1 MAIKPYFSLMSITK
15 MRIGILFG
23 GRSGEHEVSLRS
35 ARSVLQAIDR
45 EKYSVSLIGITK
57 NGRWIGGE
65 NPLAALED
73 GDEAIEQCP
82 DTILLIDPVDNSL
95 MQISRNR
102 NDETIYIN
110 KTEDLDVIFPVL
122 HGSFGE
128 DGAVQGLFELADI
141 PYVGS
146 GLVGSSVGMDKGVF
160 KSVMCSAGLPV
171 LPSMTV
177 NRSEYRSDTTIMVD
191 RIIRQLNLPVFIK
204 PANLGSSV
212 GITKASNIGELK
224 SGLDEASKWD
234 RRIVIEEGVDARE
247 IEVSVLGNDDPQ
259 VSIAGEVVP
268 QRDFYDYDAKY
279 VSDDSELLIPAPI
292 SPDQL
297 VRIQEMAIA
306 AYKAVDC
313 SGMARVDFLLD
324 KSSGK
329 VWINELNTIPG
340 FTNISMYPKLWQ
352 ASGIE
357 YPELID
363 KLIELALERKEQRD
377 AMERSFEVLH

>member
-1 MAIKPYFSLMSITK
+1 

-35 ARSVLQAIDR
+35 VRSVLQAIDR
-45 EKYSVSLIGITK
+45 DKYLVILIGITK
-57 NGRWIGGE
+57 NGRWIGGD

-73 GDEAIEQCP
+73 GGEAINHCP
-82 DTILLIDPVDNSL
+82 DTILLVDPSNNSL
-95 MQISRNR
+95 LQVSRKISEDKMNVNR
-102 NDETIYIN
+102 I
-110 KTEDLDVIFPVL
+110 EDLDVVFPIL

-128 DGAVQGLFELADI
+128 DGAVQGLLELADI

-146 GLVGSSVGMDKGVF
+146 GVVGSAVGMDKGVF
-160 KSVMCSAGLPV
+160 KSVMCTAGLPV
-171 LPSMTV
+171 LPSMTI
-177 NRSEYRSDTTIMVD
+177 NRSEYWQDPEVMVS
-191 RIIRQLNLPVFIK
+191 RILEQLTLPVFVK

-212 GITKASNIGELK
+212 GITKATDIVELNF
-224 SGLDEASKWD
+224 GLNEASKWD

-247 IEVSVLGNDDPQ
+247 IEVGVLGNDDPQ
-259 VSIAGEVVP
+259 VSVAGEVVP
-268 QRDFYDYDAKY
+268 HRDFYDYDAKY
-279 VSDDSELLIPAPI
+279 VCDDSELLIPAPI

-297 VRIQEMAIA
+297 VRVQGMAIA

-313 SGMARVDFLLD
+313 SGMARVDFLLE
-324 KSSGK
+324 KSNRK
-329 VWINELNTIPG
+329 LWINELNTIPG

-363 KLIELALERKEQRD
+363 TLIELALERKEQR
-377 AMERSFEVLH
+377 ENTQRSFEVLH

>member
-1 MAIKPYFSLMSITK
+1 MSITK

-73 GDEAIEQCP
+73 GDEAIERCP

-95 MQISRNR
+95 IQISRNR

-110 KTEDLDVIFPVL
+110 KSEDLDVIFPVL

-177 NRSEYRSDTTIMVD
+177 NRSEYRSDTAVMVD
-191 RIIRQLNLPVFIK
+191 RIIRQLTLPVFIK

-377 AMERSFEVLH
+377 ATERSFEVLH

>member
-82 DTILLIDPVDNSL
+82 DTILLIDPVNNSL

>member
-1 MAIKPYFSLMSITK
+1 MAIKPYFSLMSTTK

-160 KSVMCSAGLPV
+160 KSVMCSVGLPV

-177 NRSEYRSDTTIMVD
+177 NRSEYRSNTAIMID

-324 KSSGK
+324 KSSGE

-377 AMERSFEVLH
+377 ATERSFEVLH

>member
-324 KSSGK
+324 KSSGE

>member
-73 GDEAIEQCP
+73 GDEAIERCP

-95 MQISRNR
+95 IQISRNR

-177 NRSEYRSDTTIMVD
+177 NRSEYRSDTAIMVD
-191 RIIRQLNLPVFIK
+191 RIIRKLTLPVFIK

>member
-1 MAIKPYFSLMSITK
+1 

-73 GDEAIEQCP
+73 GDEAIERCP

-95 MQISRNR
+95 IQISRNR

-177 NRSEYRSDTTIMVD
+177 NRSEYRSDTAIMVD
-191 RIIRQLNLPVFIK
+191 RIIKQLTLPVFIK

-247 IEVSVLGNDDPQ
+247 IEVSVLGNDEPQ

-377 AMERSFEVLH
+377 ATERSFEVLH

>member
-1 MAIKPYFSLMSITK
+1 MAIKPYFSLMSTTK

>member
-1 MAIKPYFSLMSITK
+1 MAIKPYFSLMSIKK